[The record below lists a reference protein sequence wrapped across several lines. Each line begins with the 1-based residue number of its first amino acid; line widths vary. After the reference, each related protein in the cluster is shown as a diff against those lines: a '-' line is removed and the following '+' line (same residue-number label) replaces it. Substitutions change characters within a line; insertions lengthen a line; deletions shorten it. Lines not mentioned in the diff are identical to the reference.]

1 MNKQAIELEEQII
14 SLFPD
19 LKTEVYKGCIL
30 KETDNCLRVYP
41 LYCKSDECVLDRI
54 RMCEEIGKQKGLDCS
69 FHIAEYTNYYLAA
82 LLTDNGYLLA
92 QYGVVGELHL
102 TENDI
107 FSLII
112 KSNELSKAKL
122 SLQRIGESTVENVI
136 DENNT
141 VIGKRKHG
149 LLFILNGA
157 FSCESMLNDVLQFSL
172 ENRIT
177 RVLVAIPKLKA
188 LPEYYKKF
196 GFQKAYLYRC
206 YQKQGGLKNGFTK

>member
-92 QYGVVGELHL
+92 QYGVVGELYL

-122 SLQRIGESTVENVI
+122 SLQRIGESMVENVI
-136 DENNT
+136 NENNT

-206 YQKQGGLKNGFTK
+206 YQKGSVK

>member
-1 MNKQAIELEEQII
+1 MNKQAIEIEEQII
-14 SLFPD
+14 SLFPN

-30 KETDNCLRVYP
+30 KEIDNCLSVYP
-41 LYCKSDECVLDRI
+41 LYCKSDEFVLDRI
-54 RMCEEIGKQKGLDCS
+54 RMCEEIGRQKELDCS

-82 LLTDNGYLLA
+82 LLKDNGYWLA
-92 QYGVVGELHL
+92 QYGVVGELYF

-107 FSLII
+107 SSLII
-112 KSNELSKAKL
+112 KSNELSRAKL
-122 SLQRIGESTVENVI
+122 SLQKIEESTVENVI

-141 VIGKRKHG
+141 VIGKRKKE
-149 LLFILNGA
+149 LLFVLNGA
-157 FSCESMLNDVLQFSL
+157 FPCESMLNDVLQFSL

-196 GFQKAYLYRC
+196 GFQKVYLYRC

>member
-92 QYGVVGELHL
+92 QYGVVGELYL

-122 SLQRIGESTVENVI
+122 SLQRIGESMVENVI
-136 DENNT
+136 NENNT

>member
-92 QYGVVGELHL
+92 QYGVVGELYL

-122 SLQRIGESTVENVI
+122 SLQRIGESMVENVI
-136 DENNT
+136 NENNT

-177 RVLVAIPKLKA
+177 RVLVSIPKLKA

-206 YQKQGGLKNGFTK
+206 YQKGSVK